1 MILAD
6 SNVLLRVLQRQ
17 HPTHLESWTA
27 VRILQA
33 RKEIVLAPQNIV
45 ELWVVATRPKEQNG
59 LGIPPTRAAIY
70 LARLNRTFP
79 VLLETPGIHQEWQR
93 LVLEYRVSG
102 KKAMTRASSLRCVS
116 SAFRA
121 SLRSTSPIF
130 DAMRELTFGIR
141 AISSKAKWHP
151 GCLKARASR
160 AKHTPAYR
168 SLYA

>member
-17 HPTHLESWTA
+17 HPMHLEAWTA

-79 VLLETPGIHQEWQR
+79 VLLATPGIHQEWQR

-102 KKAMTRASSLRCVS
+102 KKAHDTRLVA
-116 SAFRA
+116 
-121 SLRSTSPIF
+121 
-130 DAMRELTFGIR
+130 AMRILGVQGIVTFNVTDFRRYAGIDV
-141 AISSKAKWHP
+141 WHP
-151 GCLKARASR
+151 RDFQQGEMASR
-160 AKHTPAYR
+160 LP
-168 SLYA
+168 